1 MRLRFADCV
10 FDSETREVVR
20 EGRVVALSPKAFQ
33 LLHALIRE
41 RPRAIS
47 KAQLQQIVWP
57 DIFVSEANLANLVA
71 DLRAAIGDHARQP
84 HIIRTVPRFGYA
96 FHGHAEPFEGA
107 RARGAPVVFKLVQ
120 GSREIAL
127 VEGQNVIGRDETAVA
142 WIDVHSVSRRHATI
156 TVAGETAMIEDLG
169 SKNGTFVGGR
179 RVSGQ
184 VLLRDGDVVRL
195 GTAEVV
201 LRCFRQ
207 ALSTET
213 AFGI

>member
-20 EGRVVALSPKAFQ
+20 EGRAVALSPKAFQ
-33 LLHALIRE
+33 LLHTLIRE
-41 RPRAIS
+41 RPRAVS

-84 HIIRTVPRFGYA
+84 HIIRTVQRFGYA
-96 FHGHAEPFEGA
+96 FHAHAEPFEGA
-107 RARGAPVVFKLVQ
+107 YPRGAPVVFKLVQ
-120 GSREIAL
+120 GAREIAL

-142 WIDVHSVSRRHATI
+142 WIDVHSVSRRHASI
-156 TVAGETAMIEDLG
+156 TVAGETAMLEDLG

-179 RVSGQ
+179 RVNGQ

-201 LRCFRQ
+201 LRCSRHG
-207 ALSTET
+207 LSTET
-213 AFGI
+213 ALGI